1 MNITGLHGFARSGKD
16 TAGRHLIEHHG
27 AVRFAFGDTLK
38 EQAAALDFRLDGTV
52 SLAGLVETS
61 GSWEAAAGHR
71 AYGAEVRRCLSVY
84 QGLISAEFGDDRAAA
99 DLVDDLLVLDPMID
113 GHTTLAGLL
122 RELDGDWE
130 QAKDHRLHG
139 PEVRR
144 FLQVYA
150 TELCRMNYGS
160 DCWVRKVEQKVRAS
174 GAEEV
179 VLTDVR
185 FDSEA
190 AWIVENGGRII
201 EIVRPGVGPV
211 NGHSSEQGID
221 PAFISATVI
230 NDGTLDDL
238 ASRIEEAKKLSPISA
253 MAA

>member
-38 EQAAALDFRLDGTV
+38 EQAEALDFRLDGTV
-52 SLAGLVETS
+52 SLAGLVDS
-61 GSWEAAAGHR
+61 VGGWEAAAAHR
-71 AYGAEVRRCLSVY
+71 AYGAEVRRCLSAY
-84 QGLISAEFGDDRAAA
+84 QALTSSEFDDDRPAGT
-99 DLVDDLLVLDPMID
+99 LVDDLLILDPMLD
-113 GHTTLAGLL
+113 GSTTMAGLL
-122 RELDGDWE
+122 KELDGDWE
-130 QAKDHRLHG
+130 LAKDHRLHG

-150 TELCRMNYGS
+150 TELCRVNYGA
-160 DCWVRKVEQKVRAS
+160 DVWVRKVEQKVRAA

-190 AWIVENGGRII
+190 SWIVENGGLII

-221 PAFISATVI
+221 PAFIAATVI
-230 NDGTLDDL
+230 NDGTIEDL
-238 ASRIEEAKKLSPISA
+238 SRRIEDAKKLPPISA
-253 MAA
+253 QAA